1 MDIYDTLVERLKRFI
16 TKKAHN
22 KIPFVSNKD
31 REEVRTTT
39 LRLYN
44 DLTTL
49 PMFFVVSYADQI
61 DSVIFKHMNQIAD
74 YILEH
79 KIPISKIYEQ
89 FVPPYD
95 KFIIHDGHAFAIV
108 KDFCPEN
115 RLKFKAAHFSRVTG
129 CKSLGCQLANI
140 DMTQPHTLAGV
151 ATHMT
156 FIDTNMLYPYVSVD
170 KYKRRHGDDNLSAAQ
185 GVLNQAIS
193 GFNNFIISS
202 VFSHFT
208 GEYTEA
214 KLVKKHTQICVA
226 RRANVF
232 RTVSFNIE
240 HVKHIHASISS
251 GKEREGHK
259 LQYQS
264 DMPRMVKFL
273 RHERYSK
280 GGTLPLQYDLEG
292 EPYYYTVEVDPFTR
306 GKDLPRKED
315 SIKYKVA

>member
-22 KIPFVSNKD
+22 KLSFTSNKN
-31 REEVRTTT
+31 REEVRTAT
-39 LRLYN
+39 LRLYA

-49 PMFFVVSYADQI
+49 PMFFVLSYADQI
-61 DSVIFKHMNQIAD
+61 NATNFKHMNQIAQ
-74 YILEH
+74 YIIEH
-79 KIPISKIYEQ
+79 KIPMPMIYEH

-95 KFIIHDGHAFAIV
+95 KFIIHDGHSFTIV
-108 KDFCPEN
+108 SDFCPEN
-115 RLKFKAAHFSRVTG
+115 RLKFKVTHFSRVTG
-129 CKSLGCQLANI
+129 GKSIGVQLADI
-140 DMTQPHTLAGV
+140 DMNQPLTLA
-151 ATHMT
+151 ATTTHLT
-156 FIDTNMLYPYVSVD
+156 FMDNNVFYPYVPFDV
-170 KYKRRHGDDNLSAAQ
+170 YKPRWGDNWLSAKA
-185 GVLNQAIS
+185 VLDQAIS
-193 GFNNFIISS
+193 GFHNFIISS
-202 VFSHFT
+202 VFSRFT
-208 GEYTEA
+208 GEYIEA

-226 RRANVF
+226 RRANAF
-232 RTVSFNIE
+232 RMLSFNIE

-251 GKEREGHK
+251 GKERAGHK

-264 DMPRMVKFL
+264 DMPRMVKYL

-280 GGTLPLQYDLEG
+280 KGTLPIQYDLEG